1 MLCLCWPE
9 GPSSLKENLRATN
22 CLSSCWGRALDC
34 GLQFID
40 DLDACRAGDERVDAN
55 ERCKHGADDRGNGHC
70 SAIGHVRLLFGRYAG

>member
-1 MLCLCWPE
+1 
-9 GPSSLKENLRATN
+9 LKENLRATN

-40 DLDACRAGDERVDAN
+40 DFDGHYADSDRVDAN
-55 ERCKHGADDRGNGHC
+55 ERCKHGADDRSNGHC